1 LRNWNKKFD
10 MNQLKNDIMNISSG
24 RGASM
29 SAITKKA
36 YTKTDNIRTS
46 LKSKIDPQ
54 GLTAIVE

>member
-1 LRNWNKKFD
+1 

-36 YTKTDNIRTS
+36 YTKTDIIMRS